1 MIRSITKQKP
11 AEEIDRLLN
20 GLGRIFI
27 IGCGTC
33 TTLTRTGG
41 EPEVRAMKDRL
52 SGQGKLVTGTMIL
65 PVACDNL
72 TGEALNEY
80 GQQIDQAD
88 VLLIMTC
95 AFGVQTIARQLQK
108 MVVPALD
115 TIFIGKENGIGQFD
129 EICTQCGTCVL
140 GETGGICP
148 VTSCHKGLVNGPCGG
163 TNNGKCE
170 IDSEKDC
177 AWTLIYN
184 RLKDLGR
191 LDLMRTLQKPRNH
204 QGEPSPGKIILE
216 ASSQSTSGPASSP

>member
-1 MIRSITKQKP
+1 MIRSITQQKP
-11 AEEIDRLLN
+11 DEEIDQLLD
-20 GLGRIFI
+20 GLERVFI

-33 TTLTRTGG
+33 VTLTQTGG
-41 EPEVRAMKDRL
+41 KLEVEAMQEKL
-52 SGQGKLVTGTMIL
+52 AAKGKLITGDVVL

-80 GQQIDQAD
+80 GPQIDQAD

-95 AFGVQTIARQLQK
+95 AFGVQTIARQLK
-108 MVVPALD
+108 KIIVPALD
-115 TIFIGKENGIGQFD
+115 TLFIGKETGLGRFD
-129 EICTQCGTCVL
+129 EICTQCGTCIL

-170 IDSEKDC
+170 IDTEKDC

-184 RLKDLGR
+184 RLKEMNR
-191 LDLMRTLQKPRNH
+191 LEAMKKLQKPRNH
-204 QGEPSPGKIILE
+204 QGEPSPGKWKSVSLR
-216 ASSQSTSGPASSP
+216 SSDGQKE

>member
-80 GQQIDQAD
+80 GQQLDQAD

-95 AFGVQTIARQLQK
+95 AFGVQTIASQLKK

-115 TIFIGKENGIGQFD
+115 TLFIGKESGIGQFD
-129 EICTQCGTCVL
+129 EICTQCGTCIL

-177 AWTLIYN
+177 VWTLIYN

-216 ASSQSTSGPASSP
+216 ASSQSASGQ

>member
-1 MIRSITKQKP
+1 MIRSITQQKP
-11 AEEIDRLLN
+11 EEEIDQLLN
-20 GLGRIFI
+20 GLGRVFI

-33 TTLTRTGG
+33 VTLTHTGG
-41 EPEVRAMKDRL
+41 EPEVKAMKEKL
-52 SGQGKLVTGTMIL
+52 IGKGKLVTGDVVL

-72 TGEALNEY
+72 TREALDEY
-80 GQQIDQAD
+80 GDRIHQSD

-95 AFGVQTIARQLQK
+95 AFGVQTIARQLKK

-115 TIFIGKENGIGQFD
+115 TLFIGKETGIGRFD
-129 EICTQCGTCVL
+129 EICTQCGTCIL

-170 IDSEKDC
+170 IDNEKDC

-184 RLKDLGR
+184 RLKELGR
-191 LDLMRTLQKPRNH
+191 LDAMRKLQKPRNH
-204 QGEPSPGKIILE
+204 QGEPSPGKWESVSLRLSDGQK
-216 ASSQSTSGPASSP
+216 A

>member
-1 MIRSITKQKP
+1 MIRSITKQKS
-11 AEEIDRLLN
+11 EEELARLLD
-20 GLGRIFI
+20 GLGRVFI
-27 IGCGTC
+27 LGCGTC

-41 EPEVRAMKDRL
+41 EPEVRAMGEQL
-52 SGQGKLVTGTMIL
+52 SSQGKLVTGGVVV

-88 VLLIMTC
+88 VLLNMTC
-95 AFGVQTIARQLQK
+95 AFGVQTIARQLKK

-115 TIFIGKENGIGQFD
+115 TLFIGKESSVGMFD
-129 EICTQCGTCVL
+129 EICTQCGTCIL

-148 VTSCHKGLVNGPCGG
+148 VTSCHKGMVNGPCGG

-170 IDSEKDC
+170 IDPEKDC

-184 RLKDLGR
+184 RLKELGR
-191 LDLMRTLQKPRNH
+191 LDSMRTLQKPRNH
-204 QGEPSPGKIILE
+204 QGEPSPGKLNLGASPQLE
-216 ASSQSTSGPASSP
+216 